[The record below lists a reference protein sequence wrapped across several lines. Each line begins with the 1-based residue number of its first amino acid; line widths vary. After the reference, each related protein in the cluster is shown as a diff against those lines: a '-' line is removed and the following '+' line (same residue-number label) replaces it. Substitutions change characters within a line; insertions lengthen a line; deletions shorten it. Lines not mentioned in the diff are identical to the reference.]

1 MVGFGTLHYL
11 LTRTPQH
18 SLHFELNIRLN
29 GWRRGFVEA
38 AEGSIKKVI
47 SDCSTDLD
55 TTAKIAELMTY
66 YLSKTSDEEDEES
79 RVFHW
84 KDLDPET
91 GAKTV
96 RGIKLL

>member
-1 MVGFGTLHYL
+1 MLHSYL
-11 LTRTPQH
+11 LTHTPQH
-18 SLHFELNIRLN
+18 SLHFDLSICLNS
-29 GWRRGFVEA
+29 WRCGFVEA
-38 AEGSIKKVI
+38 TKGSIKKVI
-47 SDCSTDLD
+47 SDYSMDLD

-79 RVFHW
+79 HVFHW

-96 RGIKLL
+96 CGIKSL